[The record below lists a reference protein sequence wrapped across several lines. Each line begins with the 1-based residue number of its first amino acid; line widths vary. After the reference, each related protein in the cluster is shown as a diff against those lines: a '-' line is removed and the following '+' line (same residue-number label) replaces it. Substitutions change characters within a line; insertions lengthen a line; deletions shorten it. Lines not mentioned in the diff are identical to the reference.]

1 MSRIR
6 LRRVAH
12 LACAL
17 LPVLMLAGVT
27 APSAAARTPR
37 TVHVT
42 ASARATATATATVR
56 VTTGSP
62 AVTATARASARASA
76 RAVARVGVRVR
87 SFAGHPSARTHA
99 QALKDAFRAA
109 RLRAVQRARTLARHR
124 AHAAALRSARAKALA
139 LARSRAVRLAGQAAG
154 PGGTCGGVALV
165 KSTGSA
171 WSCTFDDE
179 FDGTGLDRAK
189 WSSAGTAET
198 GLTAGG
204 GCFVDAPDTIAV
216 GGGVLSLSVRKE
228 AAPFTCH
235 SPKGDF
241 TTQFAAGQL
250 STSGHFAQAYGRF
263 AVRAKFPATT
273 IAGLQ
278 SSLWLWPQ
286 NAFAAGVSG
295 EIDIAEE
302 YSQYADRAIPYL
314 HYLYD
319 PRTTNLGT
327 GLNVPTNVNCLVRD
341 VNAFHEYAVEWSPG
355 TLRILF
361 DGRTCL
367 LDRYLSLGK
376 SPFDQPFFVAL
387 TQTLGIQTNAYQ
399 PGRTPLPATMQ
410 VDWVRVW
417 K

>member
-139 LARSRAVRLAGQAAG
+139 LARSRAVRLAGQAAS

-171 WSCTFDDE
+171 WI
-179 FDGTGLDRAK
+179 G
-189 WSSAGTAET
+189 
-198 GLTAGG
+198 
-204 GCFVDAPDTIAV
+204 
-216 GGGVLSLSVRKE
+216 SVASMLQRK
-228 AAPFTCH
+228 
-235 SPKGDF
+235 G
-241 TTQFAAGQL
+241 
-250 STSGHFAQAYGRF
+250 
-263 AVRAKFPATT
+263 
-273 IAGLQ
+273 
-278 SSLWLWPQ
+278 
-286 NAFAAGVSG
+286 
-295 EIDIAEE
+295 
-302 YSQYADRAIPYL
+302 
-314 HYLYD
+314 
-319 PRTTNLGT
+319 
-327 GLNVPTNVNCLVRD
+327 
-341 VNAFHEYAVEWSPG
+341 
-355 TLRILF
+355 
-361 DGRTCL
+361 
-367 LDRYLSLGK
+367 
-376 SPFDQPFFVAL
+376 
-387 TQTLGIQTNAYQ
+387 
-399 PGRTPLPATMQ
+399 
-410 VDWVRVW
+410 
-417 K
+417 